1 MTKQLDNAHLESL
14 VGYNTR
20 RATLHIV
27 NAFMQNMKAYDL
39 RPTEFSVLSMILHN
53 PGITSRQVCAS
64 LSILPPNLVVILK
77 QFEKRE
83 LLTRSSHPTDGRAF
97 VLALTPKGE
106 KLVNEAEALS
116 SLSDL
121 NATSNL
127 SPSERGTLINLLQK
141 IYA

>member
-1 MTKQLDNAHLESL
+1 
-14 VGYNTR
+14 
-20 RATLHIV
+20 
-27 NAFMQNMKAYDL
+27 MQNMKAYDL